1 MHMAAALTPNR
12 RLGRARWAVMAV
24 LLLTLLWRGL
34 VPAGFMPSMAALQS
48 LRWQLDVCSVGGHP
62 LTLTLPAG
70 DLPDVQHDT
79 APGCAFALAALHLL
93 DVPPVHAMPMLAV
106 AMVPIAWTVLTSPWR
121 AAQVFGPPLGS
132 RAPPR

>member
-1 MHMAAALTPNR
+1 MQLATALIPNR

-24 LLLTLLWRGL
+24 LLLTLLWRGV

-48 LRWQLDVCSVGGHP
+48 LRWQLDVCSPSGHP
-62 LTLTLPAG
+62 LKLSLPAG
-70 DLPDVQHDT
+70 DAPDVQHDT
-79 APGCAFALAALHLL
+79 APGCAFALAAVHLL
-93 DVPPVHAMPMLAV
+93 DVPAVHAMPTLAV
-106 AMVPIAWTVLTSPWR
+106 AMVPVAWTVPTSPWR